1 MYEWRYREGFASWG
15 LDPQKRY
22 RGTTAQSLLRAGRA
36 DAVVS
41 GARSAQVAFRAMN
54 RLQWF
59 RNFLARNSESLFGIL
74 YTISRRVQI

>member
-22 RGTTAQSLLRAGRA
+22 RGTTAQALLRAGRA
-36 DAVVS
+36 DAVLS
-41 GARSAQVAFRAMN
+41 GARSAQVAFRAM

-59 RNFLARNSESLFGIL
+59 RNFLAGKSESLFGIP
-74 YTISRRVQI
+74 YAISRRVQI